1 MPIRELSPD
10 DLKAECKLDLITCA
24 TTEEL
29 TPLDK
34 IIGQERAL
42 RALKFGLEIESKGF
56 NIYVA
61 GFPGTGRVTAISD
74 YLEEIAKT
82 KPTPPD
88 WVYVNNFK
96 NPYEPKAIKLPP
108 GKARE
113 FQKDV
118 RNFIE
123 EAKRAIPKVFQS
135 DEYVSKREQLIK
147 IAEAHKEK
155 LLSELNEE
163 AQRSSFALQ
172 VTPMGII
179 MIPILAGRLLTDQE
193 YLSLPLEL
201 KREYDKRREKLEIKL
216 NEVMRQISE
225 FDKKTREELRKLAN
239 DTVQYALGF
248 LINTL
253 LQKYEGLPEVQ
264 SYLNDLRND
273 ILENIDLFTG
283 KAETQ
288 QLSTLTSWMREL
300 PFRRYEVNIIVD
312 NSDLKG
318 APVIFEENP
327 TYNNLFGRIEKE
339 AQFGTFTTDFTLI
352 KSGSLHKANG
362 GFLVLPA
369 EEILKNLFSY
379 DGLKRALKNGNIV
392 IEEVGER
399 LGFISTK
406 SLTPQPIPLNVKVI
420 LVGNP
425 LLYHL
430 LYIYDPDFRELF
442 KVKAEFDIAIE
453 RNEENIKKYASFICT
468 LCKKENLRH
477 LDSSAIAKIIEYSSR
492 LAEDKRKLSTRFG
505 EVADIIREANFYAS
519 QDGSKYI
526 KDIHI
531 KRAIEEKV
539 YRSNLIQQKIK
550 EMIERGLI
558 LIDTEGAKIGQV
570 NALSVI
576 SLGDFTFGR
585 PSRVTASVGLG
596 REGVIDIER
605 ESKLGGPIHT
615 KGVLILGGYLTSKY
629 ARDKPISLSARLV
642 FEQSYEGI
650 EGDSASSTELYAILS
665 ALAELPIKQNLA
677 VTGSVNQKGE
687 VQAVGGIN
695 EKIEGFFEVCKAKGL
710 KGDEG
715 VIIPESNVQNLM
727 LKDEIIEA
735 VKLGKFHIYSISTI
749 DEGIE
754 LLTGVRAGKRME
766 NGEFEPNTVNYR
778 VDKRL
783 REMAETLAKFAE
795 IPAIGKSSRSDIE

>member
-492 LAEDKRKLSTRFG
+492 LSEDKRKLSTTFG
-505 EVADIIREANFYAS
+505 EVPDIIREANCYAS

-558 LIDTEGAKIGQV
+558 LID
-570 NALSVI
+570 
-576 SLGDFTFGR
+576 
-585 PSRVTASVGLG
+585 
-596 REGVIDIER
+596 
-605 ESKLGGPIHT
+605 
-615 KGVLILGGYLTSKY
+615 
-629 ARDKPISLSARLV
+629 
-642 FEQSYEGI
+642 
-650 EGDSASSTELYAILS
+650 
-665 ALAELPIKQNLA
+665 
-677 VTGSVNQKGE
+677 
-687 VQAVGGIN
+687 
-695 EKIEGFFEVCKAKGL
+695 
-710 KGDEG
+710 
-715 VIIPESNVQNLM
+715 
-727 LKDEIIEA
+727 
-735 VKLGKFHIYSISTI
+735 
-749 DEGIE
+749 
-754 LLTGVRAGKRME
+754 
-766 NGEFEPNTVNYR
+766 
-778 VDKRL
+778 
-783 REMAETLAKFAE
+783 
-795 IPAIGKSSRSDIE
+795 

>member
-1 MPIRELSPD
+1 
-10 DLKAECKLDLITCA
+10 
-24 TTEEL
+24 
-29 TPLDK
+29 
-34 IIGQERAL
+34 
-42 RALKFGLEIESKGF
+42 
-56 NIYVA
+56 
-61 GFPGTGRVTAISD
+61 GRVTAISD